1 MNWHMRFIELAHT
14 IGSWSRDPSTKCG
27 AVLVRPN
34 RSVASMGFN
43 GFPKEMDDDPRL
55 YEIRDMKYDR
65 VVHAEMNAL
74 MFCRDPVPLY
84 GYSLY
89 TTAPCCSRCAIH
101 MIQAGIRKFIWPR
114 ATPEQQTRWGLDRTY
129 GYLKEVDA
137 VMIEVDP

>member
-1 MNWHMRFIELAHT
+1 MRFIELAHT

>member
-1 MNWHMRFIELAHT
+1 MRFIELAHT

-27 AVLVRPN
+27 AALVRPN